1 MPGCGPSMLRGADG
15 RSGMGSPQSEDSPR
29 SRSVRKGADDK
40 PRGRSRGVG
49 TSLGARP
56 ARSSD
61 RGLGAPSLS
70 SPHDRAHEPTARR
83 GKRPSG
89 AMPLVLALLCALYG
103 ATPAPAESTS
113 VAADPGRV
121 GVFYATNR
129 KRETPGS
136 GASASEGVVYGGE
149 RGDPSFGR
157 CEVAFTPIPLM
168 QRVAEVVPF
177 YVPSETSEMRIG
189 ERPLDDF
196 WADLTA
202 AAKET
207 GTGSVVVYVH
217 GYGKGFERTCEMAA
231 DLQRSLAG
239 EATVLMFSWPSNA
252 EPVGYLP
259 DQVDIEWSVP
269 FLADLLQRLGE
280 HIGPINI
287 QLMPHSLG
295 TRGALLALWRLGAD
309 VSARPVIGRLILLAP
324 DFDSQTFLAMLPRL
338 VPLTTGIVL
347 YASNKDAPLRVS
359 RQINGYPRLGEGGEL
374 LTLAEGL
381 ETIDV
386 SQSGRYQIMGHEYF
400 YYNPLVKAD
409 LIELLTTGRSAAA
422 RTGLGASSRDGRT
435 YWEIRPRTKD

>member
-1 MPGCGPSMLRGADG
+1 MRRGADG
-15 RSGMGSPQSEDSPR
+15 RSGMGSPQPEDSPC
-29 SRSVRKGADDK
+29 SRPARKGAAGT
-40 PRGRSRGVG
+40 PRGVG
-49 TSLGARP
+49 SSL
-56 ARSSD
+56 
-61 RGLGAPSLS
+61 
-70 SPHDRAHEPTARR
+70 
-83 GKRPSG
+83 G
-89 AMPLVLALLCALYG
+89 AMPLTLVLAVVLCALCG
-103 ATPAPAESTS
+103 TTPAPAESIP

-121 GVFYATNR
+121 RVFYATNR
-129 KRETPGS
+129 KREAPTS
-136 GASASEGVVYGGE
+136 AANASEGVVYSGE
-149 RGDPSFGR
+149 RGEPSFGH

-168 QRVAEVVPF
+168 KRVAERVPF
-177 YVPSETSEMRIG
+177 YVPTETNETRIG
-189 ERPLDDF
+189 ERPADGF

-207 GTGSVVVYVH
+207 DTGSVVVYVH
-217 GYGKGFERTCEMAA
+217 GYGKGFERICEMAA

-280 HIGPINI
+280 HIGPTNI

-309 VSARPVIGRLILLAP
+309 VSARPVIGHLILLAP

-374 LTLAEGL
+374 LTVADGM

-386 SQSGRYQIMGHEYF
+386 SESGRYQIMGHEYF

-409 LIELLTTGRSAAA
+409 LIEFLATGRSAAERA
-422 RTGLGASSRDGRT
+422 GPRASTRDGQT
-435 YWEIRPRTKD
+435 YWEIRPPPKE